1 MSRRLPAVRTAVHRG
16 LTPEERHTLA
26 TAPLPA
32 IRDYGGHTWGGT
44 GIGATYR
51 EGRGHGHDAE
61 DYQGNP
67 PDDVEDL
74 E

>member
-1 MSRRLPAVRTAVHRG
+1 MPRLPVVRTTVHRG

-32 IRDYGGHTWGGT
+32 IRDYGGHPWGGT

-51 EGRGHGHDAE
+51 EGKGHGH
-61 DYQGNP
+61 GNEEYEGASP
-67 PDDVEDL
+67 EDVEDL